1 MNGKAK
7 LKWSDDKPDAGGPVL
22 RAGPFTV
29 HRRGKV
35 PERQGATIKTVYI
48 LAFNGQRISP
58 EPFRF
63 GVDAMAE
70 AQRLAY
76 SVLSAMEKA

>member
-1 MNGKAK
+1 MKTRPR
-7 LKWSDDKPDAGGPVL
+7 LQWSDSKPDAGGPVL

-35 PERQGATIKTVYI
+35 PARQGASIKTVYI
-48 LAFNGQRISP
+48 LCFNGQRISP
-58 EPFRF
+58 EPFRL
-63 GVDAMAE
+63 GGDAMAE

-76 SVLSAMEKA
+76 SVLSALEPQ